1 MRTLLFLILFI
12 VVLIGGLVAFTPLGF
27 VLGQSG
33 AGALGIGWAKT
44 DGTLLKG
51 RISGFYAGT
60 QPIGDVSLELRP
72 LSLLS
77 LQPSYDVQWGGAGGQ
92 GTGVLTLSR
101 NAVEAKDLRMRQ
113 EIGALEGLEPAVRA
127 LGGTLDVEDGKFRV
141 TRMGCE
147 SASGTV
153 STNALSAL
161 AAQYGRQ
168 FGDISGPVTC
178 EQGAFLLAMVGQSD
192 VGDRV
197 EIDARAGLTGEGAF
211 ETRVQTQ
218 DAPIIIALS
227 QIGFVREN
235 GRFVYRQS
243 RTAGEFR

>member
-1 MRTLLFLILFI
+1 MRKLLFLILFI
-12 VVLIGGLVAFTPLGF
+12 VVLLGGLVAFMPLGF
-27 VLGQSG
+27 VMGQSG

-51 RISGFYAGT
+51 RVSGFYAGT
-60 QPIGDVSLELRP
+60 QPIGDVSLQLRP

-92 GTGVLTLSR
+92 GTAVLTLSR
-101 NAVEAKDLRMRQ
+101 SAVEAKALRMRQ

-127 LGGTLDVEDGKFRV
+127 LGGTLDVENGQFRI
-141 TRMGCE
+141 TRTGCE
-147 SASGTV
+147 TASGTV

-161 AAQYGRQ
+161 AAQYGRE

-178 EQGAFLLAMVGQSD
+178 EQGAFLLALTGQSD
-192 VGDRV
+192 SGDRV
-197 EIDARAGLTGEGAF
+197 EIDASAGLTGDGSF
-211 ETRVQTQ
+211 EARISTQ

-235 GRFVYRQS
+235 GQFVYRQS
-243 RTAGEFR
+243 RTAGGLQ